1 MPSLIT
7 KNFRV
12 ILARQVYN
20 LLDVT
25 SNYYLPAEKRS
36 YVYAMVGKQLPWN
49 SGTEIAPTPTQT
61 DFQLNNYFKVGIV
74 AKQITPDNA
83 SLIVPRIDWEA
94 NTVYNTYEA
103 NSNFYVVNSK
113 DQVFKCLANNSGT
126 LSTDEPEL
134 TLSTTSLEEP
144 YIETADDYKWKY
156 LYTFN
161 SLQKQKFLSEEWMPV
176 TFNKFVRAAA
186 VPGSID
192 IVTITNSGNSYVNGP
207 TQNVITITGDG
218 TGAILKA
225 NVSNNKVQNI
235 IIQNRGQN
243 YTFANLVFGGTGIA
257 GTGANAT
264 VSIAPPDGHGYD
276 PIFELGATSIMFNVD
291 FDGTENNLSPTG
303 NEFREVALIQNPLL
317 YNTSNVATAS
327 IYTLYKKIR
336 VSPGTG
342 DYGYDETVY
351 QSNNFEDPLG
361 DSTFTG
367 DVIKFDSVTNDLYV
381 NNFKGTL
388 QSNQPIRGFQ
398 SGAARVV
405 NTVTEPTLDL
415 YSGKIL
421 YISDKLPITRD
432 DDQTDRIRFILSF

>member
-1 MPSLIT
+1 MSSLLT
-7 KNFRV
+7 KNFRA
-12 ILARQVYN
+12 ILAKQVYN

-25 SNYYLPAEKRS
+25 ANYYLPAERKS
-36 YVYAMVGKQLPWN
+36 YVYAMIGKQLPWN
-49 SGTEIAPTPTQT
+49 SGTEVAPAPSQT
-61 DFQLNNYFKVGIV
+61 DFELNNYFKAGIV

-94 NTVYNTYEA
+94 NTEYNTYE
-103 NSNFYVVNSK
+103 STQNFYVVNSK

-144 YIETADDYKWKY
+144 YIETSDGYKWKY

-176 TFNKFVRAAA
+176 TYNKFVRASAE
-186 VPGSID
+186 PGSID
-192 IVTITNSGNSYVNGP
+192 IITITNSGNNYTNGP

-218 TGAILKA
+218 TGAVLKA

-235 IIQNRGQN
+235 IIQSRGN
-243 YTFANLVFGGTGIA
+243 DYTYANLRFGGLVGN
-257 GTGANAT
+257 GASAI
-264 VSIAPPDGHGYD
+264 VSIAPHDGHGYD
-276 PIFELGATSIMFNVD
+276 PVFELGATSIMFNVD
-291 FDGTENNLSPTG
+291 FEGTENTLLPTG
-303 NEFREVALIQNPLL
+303 NDFREVTLIQNPFL

-327 IYTLYKKIR
+327 IYTLYKKIK
-336 VSPGTG
+336 VSPGIG
-342 DYGYDETVY
+342 DYSFDETVY

-361 DSTFTG
+361 DATFTA
-367 DVIKFDSVTNDLYV
+367 DVISFDAVGNNLYV
-381 NNFKGTL
+381 NNYKGTL
-388 QSNQPIRGFQ
+388 QENQPIRGFQ

-405 NTVTEPTLDL
+405 NSVTEPTLDL

-432 DDQTDRIRFILSF
+432 DDQTERIRFILSF